1 MSYEP
6 TPTGSAVDE
15 WRAFAAALGE
25 AGIAAHLRADS
36 GRSPAEQE
44 QVTTALLWTLLAA
57 VPAMSHMDRDF
68 PEFVPILN
76 PSMRRIAANVDTVY
90 CIANIRGG
98 GTYRITGRRGTVRIV
113 HLQVIGGILG
123 TNENI
128 RVLADINLDDCQV
141 DDRGWVDI
149 LLSPERPDDYHGDW
163 YPLDR
168 SIGEALVTFRQI
180 SYDWLNEV
188 DAQLSIQRID
198 RLAARPEDG
207 PGAVLAS
214 LRRIAEYVRSEPL
227 RFMKVQEVQLAN
239 LPANELVEATNSLPG
254 TITGQ
259 AYTHGLIQIGPDEA
273 WIAEWQPP
281 AGSPYWG
288 VQLLDYFYNTLDPT
302 RMQASLNG
310 HQAAVDDDGK
320 IRVVVAGSDTGLQNW
335 LDKGA
340 HERVQIRFRFYGA
353 EQPQIMTRVV
363 PLSRLLDS
371 LPASTACVTPDQRVE
386 SMRNRAIGLQL
397 RRRW

>member
-1 MSYEP
+1 M
-6 TPTGSAVDE
+6 
-15 WRAFAAALGE
+15 
-25 AGIAAHLRADS
+25 
-36 GRSPAEQE
+36 
-44 QVTTALLWTLLAA
+44 
-57 VPAMSHMDRDF
+57 
-68 PEFVPILN
+68 
-76 PSMRRIAANVDTVY
+76 
-90 CIANIRGG
+90 
-98 GTYRITGRRGTVRIV
+98 
-113 HLQVIGGILG
+113 
-123 TNENI
+123 
-128 RVLADINLDDCQV
+128 
-141 DDRGWVDI
+141 
-149 LLSPERPDDYHGDW
+149 
-163 YPLDR
+163 DR

-227 RFMKVQEVQLAN
+227 RFMEVQEVQLAN

-386 SMRNRAIGLQL
+386 SMRNRAIGLLL